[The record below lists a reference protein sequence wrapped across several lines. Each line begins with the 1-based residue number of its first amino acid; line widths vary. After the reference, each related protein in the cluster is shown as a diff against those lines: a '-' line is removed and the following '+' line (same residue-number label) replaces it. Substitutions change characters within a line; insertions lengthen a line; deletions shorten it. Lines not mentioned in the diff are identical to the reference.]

1 MTEQSAPDNLRQAF
15 RAAVERHHS
24 GNLDA
29 AAAAYRAI
37 LSAEPAHA
45 GARHLIGVIAG
56 QRGDYRGALAWIEE
70 SLRHDPLSPEAHHNL
85 GFNFERL
92 GDFAKAR
99 DSYRRALA
107 LRPDY
112 VEAWNNLGNVLGE
125 LGQWSEA
132 IEHYKRVLTRD
143 PANAAAYN
151 NLGNAFLNQRRPG
164 EAVAAYRRA
173 IELRPDHVNAHSNL
187 LLALNYDPEVEPRR
201 LFAEHRRWAAAH
213 TPRLA
218 ANDPP
223 RTGNAA
229 TDRRLRIG
237 YVSGDFW
244 RHAIAAFFEPLIT
257 HHDRSH
263 FEVFC
268 YANNLRVDEV
278 TRRLMAAADHWVSI
292 AGISDSHAA
301 ADIRRDG
308 IDILVDLSGHTAGNR
323 LTLFGL
329 KPAPVQV
336 TWLGYPNTTG
346 LDAMDYRLTDRIAD
360 PEGESDETYTE
371 ELVRLQRA
379 FVCYRPPEEAP
390 PVSPPPAL
398 TAGHVTFGS
407 FNSLIKITPD
417 MVRLWSR
424 ILSALPESRLL
435 LKARQLADFAA
446 RTDLLSQFAR
456 HNIAVDR
463 IDLTPMVIAKAEHLD
478 MYRHVDIGLDPFPYN
493 GATTTCE
500 ALLMGV
506 PVIVLRGTRHA
517 ARVGASLLTAVGLD
531 ELIAEDEDGYL
542 KRAIGLAR
550 DRNRLA
556 DLRRGLR
563 DAMRRSQLCDAA
575 DFAAAVER
583 AYRSIRQARESQKFN
598 RSRDGDCRGGK

>member
-1 MTEQSAPDNLRQAF
+1 MTEQPDPDNLRQAF

-24 GNLDA
+24 GNLEA

-37 LSAEPAHA
+37 LTAEPAHA
-45 GARHLIGVIAG
+45 GALHLIGVIAG
-56 QRGDYRGALAWIEE
+56 QRGDHRGALAWIEE

-92 GDFAKAR
+92 GDFAQAC

-112 VEAWNNLGNVLGE
+112 VEARNNLGNVLGE
-125 LGQWSEA
+125 LGQWHEA
-132 IEHYKRVLTRD
+132 IEHYERVLARD

-151 NLGNAFLNQRRPG
+151 NLGNALLNQRRPS

-173 IELRPDHVNAHSNL
+173 VELRPDHVNAHSNL
-187 LLALNYDPEVEPRR
+187 LLALNYDPQVEPEQ

-213 TPRLA
+213 APPAFAVNNPRGA
-218 ANDPP
+218 DDPH
-223 RTGNAA
+223 
-229 TDRRLRIG
+229 RRLRIG

-244 RHAIAAFFEPLIT
+244 RHAVATFFEPLIT

-268 YANNLRVDEV
+268 YANTMRIDEV

-292 AGISDSHAA
+292 AEIGDSQAA
-301 ADIRRDG
+301 EGIRRDG
-308 IDILVDLSGHTAGNR
+308 IDILVDLSGHTARNR
-323 LTLFGL
+323 LTLFGSR
-329 KPAPVQV
+329 PAPVQV

-360 PEGESDETYTE
+360 PEGASDETYTE
-371 ELVRLQRA
+371 QLVRLERP
-379 FVCYRPPEEAP
+379 FVCYRPPDEAP
-390 PVSPPPAL
+390 PVSAPPAL
-398 TAGHVTFGS
+398 TQDHVTFGS

-417 MVRLWSR
+417 VVRLWSR
-424 ILSALPESRLL
+424 ILSALPESRLF
-435 LKARQLADFAA
+435 LKARQLADCEA
-446 RTDLLSQFAR
+446 RTELLSQFA
-456 HNIAVDR
+456 HNGIAADR
-463 IDLTPMVIAKAEHLD
+463 LDLAPMVIAKVEHLD
-478 MYRHVDIGLDPFPYN
+478 MYRRVDIGLDPFPYN

-500 ALLMGV
+500 ALWMGV
-506 PVIVLRGTRHA
+506 PVIVLRGKRHA

-542 KRAIGLAR
+542 QCAIGLAR
-550 DRNRLA
+550 DRRRLVN
-556 DLRRGLR
+556 LRFGLR
-563 DAMRRSQLCDAA
+563 DAMRGSPLCDAA
-575 DFAAAVER
+575 DFAVAVEG
-583 AYRSIRQARESQKFN
+583 AYRSMWQAIFRM
-598 RSRDGDCRGGK
+598 RLTR